1 MTDASPPP
9 RPKRGYLGPGVIAL
23 VALVGLALLINY
35 AGLSTTPPH
44 TLSGADAA
52 TLVSQGLQAQQGTAE
67 PPQVTCPK
75 SEPIRR
81 GLTFVCLWHRAGG
94 ATVPISVTET
104 NGAGRLS
111 FTSPTTTTG

>member
-1 MTDASPPP
+1 VTDAPPP
-9 RPKRGYLGPGVIAL
+9 ARPKRGYLGPGVIAL

-35 AGLSTTPPH
+35 TALSTASPH
-44 TLSGADAA
+44 TLAGTDAA

-67 PPQVTCPK
+67 PPQVTCPE
-75 SEPIRR
+75 SEPIRN
-81 GLTFVCLWHRAGG
+81 GLTFVCQWHQAGG
-94 ATVPISVTET
+94 ATVPIHVTET